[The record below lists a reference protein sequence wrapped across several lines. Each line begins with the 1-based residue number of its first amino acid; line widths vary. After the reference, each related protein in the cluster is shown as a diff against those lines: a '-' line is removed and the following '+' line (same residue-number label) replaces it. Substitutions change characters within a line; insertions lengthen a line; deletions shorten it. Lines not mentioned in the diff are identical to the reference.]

1 MGAMVVSVGRSDVH
15 EVEDVARVFKALGD
29 PNRVRMVQ
37 MVTAAGEVCVRDFTA
52 ALNLSQSTISHHFKL
67 LVDAG
72 LLLREQRGTWGFYRL
87 SEAVA
92 EKTDLRA
99 VFNMQEA

>member
-1 MGAMVVSVGRSDVH
+1 MCGTS
-15 EVEDVARVFKALGD
+15 
-29 PNRVRMVQ
+29 
-37 MVTAAGEVCVRDFTA
+37 
-52 ALNLSQSTISHHFKL
+52 ALNLSQSTISHHLKL

-92 EKTDLRA
+92 EKTDHYLRA